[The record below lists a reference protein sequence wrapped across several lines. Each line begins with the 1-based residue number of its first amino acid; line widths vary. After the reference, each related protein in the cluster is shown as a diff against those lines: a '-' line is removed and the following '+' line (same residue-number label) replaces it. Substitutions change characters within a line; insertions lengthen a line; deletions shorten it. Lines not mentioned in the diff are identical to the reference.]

1 MWNKLKEVLRG
12 VEEKTDSD
20 EFKKQI
26 NETKESINK
35 LEGIE
40 DRFILSN
47 RLQKHSKT
55 GNEETLLERM
65 NHIGI
70 ETIGKERVKRYQ
82 EYFENGIKE
91 DDWLEIYKKESS
103 YYYFQNED
111 VVPYSQEDN
120 EVDWDVFHRVI
131 SFFDKEYEKIWIK
144 IKTNELSFSSED
156 RYLIDFQ
163 KMELKIFLNNYD
175 ERGRKTEQDSF
186 YWVNIDRDRV
196 WYFKEKYHR
205 RRTSLIDDN
214 DERFDDSDFEGL
226 WSEYLVY
233 EPLEWLKYIDDREYT
248 KENGNQVLRW
258 NKVDD
263 FRNILLLGMMVDW
276 VTVTED
282 WEKWESFKKEFP
294 NHQFQSTDFF
304 KFR

>member
-1 MWNKLKEVLRG
+1 MWNKLKQVLGR
-12 VEEKTDSD
+12 VEEITDSE
-20 EFKKQI
+20 EFNKQI
-26 NETKESINK
+26 NETKESITK

-47 RLQKHSKT
+47 RLQELSKT

-65 NHIGI
+65 SR
-70 ETIGKERVKRYQ
+70 IGKEVIKQEREKRY
-82 EYFENGIKE
+82 EDYFKVNKLKEDEWEKIFENE
-91 DDWLEIYKKESS
+91 QSFYFWNNDDVI
-103 YYYFQNED
+103 
-111 VVPYSQEDN
+111 PYTHEKDD
-120 EVDWDVFHRVI
+120 VDWDKFNRII
-131 SFFDKEYEKIWIK
+131 SSVDKEYEKNWIK
-144 IKTNELSFSSED
+144 RKTSELSFSSED
-156 RYLIDFQ
+156 RYFIDFQ

-175 ERGRKTEQDSF
+175 ERGRKTEQESF

-214 DERFDDSDFEGL
+214 DERFDDTDFEGL

-294 NHQFQSTDFF
+294 NHQFQSTD
-304 KFR
+304 